1 MKKNVIQTLAAI
13 LFVVLFAALGKTAE
27 QAEPRATIDIS
38 GHPYKGPANAPVTVV
53 VFFDYFCGPCKKLE
67 PVLHQVVGKYPKEVK
82 LVPKFL
88 PHSREFSRN
97 AAIAAMAAD
106 DQGKFWEFHDKLFEN
121 QSVLDD
127 AKVIEIAGMLKMDV
141 KRFEKKRQDSAFEE
155 LIDRD
160 LSEAG
165 ELEIRGTPQV
175 YINGRVFRQRSVEA
189 FVEAIDKELKR

>member
-1 MKKNVIQTLAAI
+1 MKKNVIQKLAAI
-13 LFVVLFAALGKTAE
+13 LIVILFAALGAAAE

-38 GHPYKGPANAPVTVV
+38 GHPFKGPANAPVTVV

-67 PVLHQVVGKYPKEVK
+67 PVLHQLVEKYPKEVK

-88 PHSREFSRN
+88 PHVREFSKN

-106 DQGKFWEFHDKLFEN
+106 EQGKFWEFHDKEFEN
-121 QSVLDD
+121 QSVLDESM
-127 AKVIEIAGMLKMDV
+127 VIEIARTLKLDM
-141 KRFEKKRQDSAFEE
+141 KRFEKKRQDSALEE
-155 LIDRD
+155 LVDRD

-175 YINGRVFRQRSVEA
+175 YINGRVFRQRSLEA
-189 FVEAIDKELKR
+189 FVDAIDKELKR